1 MNEWELKYKMYE
13 KVTKK
18 IKDKNKKMY
27 ELYNKAGDSYKVA
40 TYEYMKKL
48 IKSEQVPT
56 SFLDTYL
63 TQLWKGKGSALDLNN
78 MRFIHMKFWRSR
90 LLEALVT
97 ENMKED
103 IVKAC
108 PKNQLGGMPGAMS
121 VEHLVVLKTWMKQKE
136 QQKESGIFNVF
147 DMSKFFDKES
157 LLDCMN
163 VLNTHAKINN
173 KSYRLWYKLNEG
185 TRISVKTSVGETDKA
200 TIFDSIG
207 QGSVGAALVSSLNIG
222 VAIKETFTD
231 QYTAKI
237 GQLPLN
243 TLIFQD
249 DISKMNDDI
258 DQAREGCHKIDR
270 TLKSKLLSANYDKSK
285 FLIIGKEKFRK
296 STLETL
302 EKDPLQMGGVK
313 IEHSEQE
320 QYLGDVIH
328 EKGCKESITATIKA
342 RIRKLI
348 SKTEEILQLVETPGM
363 SCLGGANTAFKLYE
377 AQIMPTLLY
386 NCESWISID
395 DSHIKLLQDFQER
408 FIRRILRLANSVPK
422 VMLEYDTGM
431 PPMKWRIAQRKL
443 IFVSRIMAKP
453 ADNITRKV
461 LMQESINNINGLAT
475 ECRTLCLSLGLP
487 SLMAR
492 ELSKNEIKHAI
503 KTKIREECVRRMQ
516 EGSKSKDRVDLNPD
530 ETQYLQ
536 RLSLSNC
543 RMYFRYR
550 SRCIAMVKM
559 NQKGKKTPESLT
571 CRFCKND
578 LPETQEHLE
587 ICDGTKF
594 ERRGVR
600 VSEVMG
606 RVIFWRRMTQK
617 MTQKTATVTSTPEVH
632 LPDAPSG
639 GSSTTLGVYK

>member
-1 MNEWELKYKMYE
+1 
-13 KVTKK
+13 
-18 IKDKNKKMY
+18 
-27 ELYNKAGDSYKVA
+27 
-40 TYEYMKKL
+40 
-48 IKSEQVPT
+48 
-56 SFLDTYL
+56 
-63 TQLWKGKGSALDLNN
+63 
-78 MRFIHMKFWRSR
+78 
-90 LLEALVT
+90 
-97 ENMKED
+97 
-103 IVKAC
+103 
-108 PKNQLGGMPGAMS
+108 
-121 VEHLVVLKTWMKQKE
+121 
-136 QQKESGIFNVF
+136 
-147 DMSKFFDKES
+147 
-157 LLDCMN
+157 MN
-163 VLNTHAKINN
+163 VLNTHAKISN
-173 KSYRLWYKLNEG
+173 KSYRIWYKLNEG
-185 TRISVKTSVGETDKA
+185 TKISVKTSVGETDKA

-207 QGSVGAALVSSLNIG
+207 QGSVGAALVSALNIG
-222 VAIKETFTD
+222 VAIKDTFTN
-231 QYTAKI
+231 QHTANI

-258 DQAREGCHKIDR
+258 EQAREGCQKIDR

-285 FLIIGKEKFRK
+285 FLIIGKEKSRK
-296 STLETL
+296 STLEIL
-302 EKDPLQMGGVK
+302 GKDPLQMGGVK

-320 QYLGDVIH
+320 KYLGDWIS
-328 EKGCKESITATIKA
+328 EKGCKESITVTIKA
-342 RIRKLI
+342 RISKLI
-348 SKTEEILQLVETPGM
+348 SKTEEILQFVETPGV

-377 AQIMPTLLY
+377 AQIIPTLLY

-395 DSHIKLLQDFQER
+395 DSHLKLLQDFQER

-443 IFVSRIMAKP
+443 IFVNRIMAKP

-461 LMQESINNINGLAT
+461 LIQESITEINGLAT
-475 ECRTLCLSLGLP
+475 ECRKLCLSLGLP
-487 SLMAR
+487 SLMTGG
-492 ELSKNEIKHAI
+492 LTKNEIKKAI
-503 KTKIREECVRRMQ
+503 QTKISEECIKRMQ
-516 EGSKSKDRVDLNPD
+516 EGSKSKDRLNLNPD

-543 RMYFRYR
+543 RIYFRYR

-559 NQKGKKTPESLT
+559 NQKGKKSPEGLT
-571 CRFCKND
+571 CRFCENN

-617 MTQKTATVTSTPEVH
+617 MTQKTATVTSIPEVH
-632 LPDAPSG
+632 LPDAPCG
-639 GSSTTLGVYK
+639 GSPNYSGCTQVNRVDYINK